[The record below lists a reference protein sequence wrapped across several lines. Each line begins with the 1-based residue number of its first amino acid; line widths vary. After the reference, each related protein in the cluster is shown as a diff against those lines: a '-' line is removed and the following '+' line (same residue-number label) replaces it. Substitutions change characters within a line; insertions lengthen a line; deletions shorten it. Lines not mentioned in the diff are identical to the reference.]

1 MALGARRRDVLQ
13 MVLRESAIL
22 AAVGIA
28 MGLAGG
34 LVLTRLLAGLLF
46 AVQPTDPLT
55 FAAVSLLLAA
65 VSVCAGF
72 FPARRATRIDPL
84 TALRWE

>member
-1 MALGARRRDVLQ
+1 MALGARSEDVLR
-13 MVLRESAIL
+13 MVLGESAVL
-22 AAVGIA
+22 AGIGIVI
-28 MGLAGG
+28 GLAGA
-34 LVLTRLLAGLLF
+34 LALTRLLAGLLF

-72 FPARRATRIDPL
+72 LPARRATRIDPL
-84 TALRWE
+84 MALRWE